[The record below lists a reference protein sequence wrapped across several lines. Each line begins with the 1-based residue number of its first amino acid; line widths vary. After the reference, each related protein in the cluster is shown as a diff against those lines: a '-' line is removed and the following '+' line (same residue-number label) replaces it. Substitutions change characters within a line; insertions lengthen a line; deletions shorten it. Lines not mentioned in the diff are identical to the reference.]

1 MRHLLVLFLLGLPGL
16 AQASEFYTLKGHG
29 GPIMGVAVSPTGV
42 VATAS
47 FDNAVGVW
55 TDRKPVWLDG
65 HEAAVKT
72 VRFVDAN
79 TLVSAGDDFA
89 VFLWD
94 LDTGTGTRLGAHLG
108 KVADLAVN
116 PDGDT
121 IASAS
126 WDGTIALWPRA
137 GGAARILEGHDAGVN
152 AVAWTNGGA
161 TLLSASIDGTL
172 REWDVAS
179 GTETRV
185 IQRHGFGIN
194 RMVVNEAQGW
204 VAYGSVDGVTRV
216 LDLAAGTE
224 LADITLG
231 RRPILALSL
240 STDGSRLAMGD
251 GEGFISVLDTSGW
264 SLETDF
270 RATTRGPIWALAFSA
285 DGETL
290 HAGGLDDALYS
301 WPADRASDAP
311 KMDVSGQKFLQGA
324 EAASN
329 GERQFN
335 RKCAICHT
343 LGPDGARRAGPS
355 LYGLFGRPA
364 GAVAEYIYSEA
375 LQTSDIVW
383 SADTV
388 DKLFDLGPDNYTP
401 GTKMPMQRITK
412 PEDRDDLIAFLQA
425 HTNPKGETE

>member
-1 MRHLLVLFLLGLPGL
+1 MRRLLVLFLLALPGL
-16 AQASEFYTLKGHG
+16 SQAAEFYTLKGHG
-29 GPIMGVAVSPTGV
+29 GPIMGVAVSPSGV

-55 TDRKPVWLDG
+55 TDRQPVWLDG

-72 VRFVDAN
+72 VRFVDAD
-79 TLVSAGDDFA
+79 TLASAGDDFA
-89 VFLWD
+89 VVLWD
-94 LDTGTGTRLGAHLG
+94 LDTRSGTRLGTHLG
-108 KVADLAVN
+108 KVADLAIS
-116 PDGDT
+116 PDGAT

-126 WDGTIALWPRA
+126 WDGTIALWPRS
-137 GGAARILEGHDAGVN
+137 GGTSKVLEGHDAGVN
-152 AVAWTNGGA
+152 AVVWIEGGA
-161 TLLSASIDGTL
+161 KLLSASIDGTL

-179 GTETRV
+179 GTEIRV

-194 RMVVNEAQGW
+194 RMVVNEPQGW
-204 VAYGSVDGVTRV
+204 LAYGSVDGVTRV
-216 LDLAAGTE
+216 LDLASGHE
-224 LADITLG
+224 ISDITLG

-240 STDGSRLAMGD
+240 SADGTRIAMGD
-251 GEGFISVLDTSGW
+251 GEGFISLLDTSGW
-264 SLETDF
+264 SLLTDF
-270 RATTRGPIWALAFSA
+270 RATTRGPIWALAFSP

-311 KMDVSGQKFLQGA
+311 QMDVTGKKFLQGA
-324 EAASN
+324 EAGSN

-364 GAVAEYIYSEA
+364 GTVEEYSYSEA
-375 LQTSDIVW
+375 LQTSDIIW
-383 SADTV
+383 SPETV

-412 PEDRDDLIAFLQA
+412 PEDRDDLIAFLKA
-425 HTNPKGETE
+425 HTSPKGEIE